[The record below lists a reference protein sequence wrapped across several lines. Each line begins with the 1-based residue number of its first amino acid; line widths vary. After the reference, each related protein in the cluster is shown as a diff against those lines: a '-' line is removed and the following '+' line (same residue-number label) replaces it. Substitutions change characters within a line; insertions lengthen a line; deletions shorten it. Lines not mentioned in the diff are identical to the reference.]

1 MTFTFVL
8 TYLLGLFALLA
19 ETVGLL
25 GLAVLDEWR
34 FADGV
39 LGASARS
46 RWDLTQGTDRACLAT
61 VGSRVVP
68 EISDTGEAEARGL
81 VAVSGAVQDGSVAE
95 VVRQLMGVSTGI
107 ALARRV
113 VFVGVAVGHCFVA
126 GGVLQGVCAA
136 APGALAAV
144 VVGFTVESG

>member
-1 MTFTFVL
+1 VTFTFVL

-25 GLAVLDEWR
+25 GLAMLDEWR

-46 RWDLTQGTDRACLAT
+46 RWDLTKGTDSACLAT

-68 EISDTGEAEARGL
+68 EISDTGEAEACGL
-81 VAVSGAVQDGSVAE
+81 VAVSRE
-95 VVRQLMGVSTGI
+95 
-107 ALARRV
+107 
-113 VFVGVAVGHCFVA
+113 
-126 GGVLQGVCAA
+126 
-136 APGALAAV
+136 
-144 VVGFTVESG
+144 E